1 VNPFIELMQ
10 AGAFIML
17 LFAAVLIMVVLRNVE
32 RATLKH
38 RAGPAVIGL
47 ALVNFAIPVY
57 AAVIGGS
64 TFEAF
69 TPIFRVTA
77 AILLPVGLYLLA
89 PLRDEW
95 SAAAEA
101 DERAAP
107 TPSEGT

>member
-47 ALVNFAIPVY
+47 ALINFAIPVY
-57 AAVIGGS
+57 AAVIGGT

-89 PLRDEW
+89 PLRNEW
-95 SAAAEA
+95 SGDSDEGAE
-101 DERAAP
+101 
-107 TPSEGT
+107 PSPAEGT

>member
-1 VNPFIELMQ
+1 MNPFIELMQ

-47 ALVNFAIPVY
+47 ALVNFAVPVY
-57 AAVIGGS
+57 AAVIGGT
-64 TFEAF
+64 TFEGFAS
-69 TPIFRVTA
+69 IFRVTA

-95 SAAAEA
+95 SGT
-101 DERAAP
+101 DGDRNPAP
-107 TPSEGT
+107 ETTEN